1 MQDKFITSLNVC
13 EDVNSWVRVTH
24 EIHENQSPTN
34 NDDATVLRTFD
45 VPGTLVLHRAKTELL
60 SRA

>member
-24 EIHENQSPTN
+24 EICENQPPRTTMNS
-34 NDDATVLRTFD
+34 TVLKSFD
-45 VPGTLVLHRAKTELL
+45 VPGALVLHRAKTELL